1 MRSGSCQTSF
11 LNIKMEYDPCFQR
24 VAIHKSL
31 LTDAGTA
38 NCLLLRM
45 IASRFQQILKI
56 SVQIS
61 YYSKILWSTHFYKYS
76 ELLYYI
82 KW

>member
-1 MRSGSCQTSF
+1 M
-11 LNIKMEYDPCFQR
+11 
-24 VAIHKSL
+24 
-31 LTDAGTA
+31 
-38 NCLLLRM
+38 
-45 IASRFQQILKI
+45 

-82 KW
+82 KEEFGAF